1 VQLDVTFPASGALT
15 FSCKFHG
22 PLGMAG
28 MLKTSE

>member
-1 VQLDVTFPASGALT
+1 MDVTFPTSGTLT

-28 MLKTSE
+28 MFKASE